1 MNIEE
6 EGTTFAQEIEI
17 DVSQRMEIFRVPSH
31 NDVEGAD
38 YYHDFKKVSVWSK
51 HNNRIGILLI
61 KSLLGK

>member
-38 YYHDFKKVSVWSK
+38 YYHDFKKVCLK
-51 HNNRIGILLI
+51 
-61 KSLLGK
+61 